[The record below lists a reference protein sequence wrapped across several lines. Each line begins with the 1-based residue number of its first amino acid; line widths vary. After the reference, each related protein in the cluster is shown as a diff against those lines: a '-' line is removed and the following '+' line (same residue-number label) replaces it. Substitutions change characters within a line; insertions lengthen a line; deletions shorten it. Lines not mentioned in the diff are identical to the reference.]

1 MTFQCMSLDSMP
13 EFHSK
18 DLVQL
23 NLESSSKGNQKK
35 WVTFDSSLYIKECLE
50 LPSLYCRDD
59 LVEVI
64 ASKFLSL
71 CRDVYFVDY
80 KYCTVDGRPAVMS
93 QNFLA
98 DKEEFVSYYRLLQL
112 ADIRSADYW
121 KKSAQENFEE
131 LVSTVESLTGL
142 HLDRY
147 FYSMAIIDYLI
158 GNEDRHY
165 NNFGV
170 IRSCATGKFRGAPLF
185 DFGLGMFEHDTKYKV
200 MAFKECVDQLNGKP
214 FSYHSENL
222 LKFFSK
228 HTDWNES
235 ILPREVCASQFQF
248 PSLRGRRLFIERA
261 KKLGMEVIE

>member
-1 MTFQCMSLDSMP
+1 MSLRCMSLDSIP
-13 EFHSK
+13 AFHSK

-35 WVTFDSSLYIKECLE
+35 WVTLDSSLYIKECLE
-50 LPSLYCRDD
+50 LPFLRCRDD
-59 LVEVI
+59 LVEII

-71 CRDVYFVDY
+71 CNDTYFVEY
-80 KYCTVDGRPAVMS
+80 NPCTVDGRPAVMS
-93 QNFLA
+93 RNFLA
-98 DKEEFVSYYRLLQL
+98 NDEEFVSYYRLLQS

-121 KKSAQENFEE
+121 KRRAQENFDE
-131 LVSTVESLTGL
+131 LVSTARSLTGL
-142 HLDRY
+142 CLDRY
-147 FYSMAIIDYLI
+147 FYSMALIDYLV

-170 IRSCATGKFRGAPLF
+170 LRNRKTGQVREAPLF
-185 DFGLGMFEHDTKYKV
+185 DFGLGMFEHDSKYKA
-200 MAFKECVDQLNGKP
+200 MAYQECIAQLNGKP

-222 LKFFSK
+222 SKFFSR
-228 HTDWNES
+228 HASWSAS
-235 ILPREVCASQFQF
+235 ILPREVRIGQFQF